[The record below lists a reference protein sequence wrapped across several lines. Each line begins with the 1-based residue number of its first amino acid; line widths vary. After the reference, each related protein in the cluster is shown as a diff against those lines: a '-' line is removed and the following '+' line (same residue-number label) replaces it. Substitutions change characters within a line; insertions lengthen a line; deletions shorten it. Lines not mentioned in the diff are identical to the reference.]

1 MDGNEPPDPP
11 DIQLPPNIQLSPTSA
26 SGFSY
31 TPVLTAPLSH
41 FNAVENLTRKRPIS
55 DEGTTKEIPNKQK
68 RQNEYRL
75 KYTETDIRPF
85 LVHVSRLERDPS
97 SGTTLHPIKF
107 GQFLERMRFS
117 GILRD
122 GVKRVGRNKV
132 SIEFSSGENANNFIT
147 SPSVIEHGYAAS
159 IPKYNITR
167 MGVVRDIPTDWS
179 LDEIIENLKV
189 PSGIGKI
196 IKARRINKKN
206 MVNGSPEW
214 QPTQSVILTFDG
226 QVLPTRIYCCYTA
239 LKVEVYKYPT
249 VQCFNCCRFGHT
261 KMQCRSQPR
270 CFKCSQ
276 NHSGDSC
283 SVSEGDSYCIFCSG
297 SHFST
302 YKKCPEFIRQ
312 TEIKCVMAEKNIPY
326 EEAAKSFPAS
336 YKSYADIS
344 KSSPSPSY
352 LNPSKSVTHPTTS
365 YKKTVFSKP
374 KSRPILTPGYDKQAH
389 QSILKEFNIPQSENG
404 YVLQTDS
411 TSSYDNTDTIT
422 ELVINLLVN

>member
-196 IKARRINKKN
+196 IKARRINKKIWS
-206 MVNGSPEW
+206 MGPQNGN
-214 QPTQSVILTFDG
+214 
-226 QVLPTRIYCCYTA
+226 RH
-239 LKVEVYKYPT
+239 
-249 VQCFNCCRFGHT
+249 NR
-261 KMQCRSQPR
+261 
-270 CFKCSQ
+270 
-276 NHSGDSC
+276 
-283 SVSEGDSYCIFCSG
+283 
-297 SHFST
+297 
-302 YKKCPEFIRQ
+302 
-312 TEIKCVMAEKNIPY
+312 
-326 EEAAKSFPAS
+326 
-336 YKSYADIS
+336 
-344 KSSPSPSY
+344 
-352 LNPSKSVTHPTTS
+352 
-365 YKKTVFSKP
+365 
-374 KSRPILTPGYDKQAH
+374 
-389 QSILKEFNIPQSENG
+389 
-404 YVLQTDS
+404 
-411 TSSYDNTDTIT
+411 
-422 ELVINLLVN
+422 